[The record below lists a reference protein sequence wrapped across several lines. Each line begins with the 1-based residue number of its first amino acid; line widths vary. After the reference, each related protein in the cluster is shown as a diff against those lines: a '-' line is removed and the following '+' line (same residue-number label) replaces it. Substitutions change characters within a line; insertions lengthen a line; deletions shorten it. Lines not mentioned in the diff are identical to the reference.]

1 MQFVLNDSSDW
12 ETLYRSLGV
21 LPSIAKVLVRRG
33 ISSPVSA
40 ERFIS
45 SQVKDVSN
53 PFLLPDIEPA
63 LSRIKMASIDK
74 EKICLYGDYDVDG
87 LTSVAVVLH
96 TMKGLGFD
104 VSYYIP
110 NRLSEGYGLN
120 INAIDRIKEGG
131 FSLIIT
137 LDCGVSSVSAID
149 YAKSSGIDVIVVDHH
164 NPPATL
170 PPAIAIV
177 DPKKEDSIY
186 PFKDLSGVGV
196 AWQFARA
203 IINSLLEEDTYLEE
217 TLDIVAL
224 GTIADVVPLLDEN
237 RAIVRRGLSR
247 LKFSPRV
254 GLSALMKR
262 AGIEGRMMNA
272 ELLAMTLIP
281 RLNSAGRLGSA
292 ELAMDLLLT
301 VDPVN
306 ARLISERLEENNQK
320 RRGLVDEVLDEV
332 LKRLED
338 KVIASTILEYS
349 ETWHSGV
356 LGIVAA
362 RLVDM
367 FNRPVFIG
375 KKENDTVKFSVRS
388 PEEIDIYS
396 ILAGLKDTFLKFG
409 GHRYAL
415 GFTIRESEIG
425 RLLDL
430 LEESIKIGDHE
441 ELVEID
447 AELPLSDI
455 TPIFINQLM
464 LLEPFGMGN
473 PRPVFIARGVNVIG
487 KEMQNNSKRIIIE
500 ENGNIFEVSA
510 SDDTIPTDSPI
521 DLVYSIK
528 GMGKIIGIGGLK
540 SGSR

>member
-338 KVIASTILEYS
+338 KVLASTILEYS

-356 LGIVAA
+356 LGIVAS

-464 LLEPFGMGN
+464 LLEPFGVGN

>member
-1 MQFVLNDSSDW
+1 MQFVLNDSPEW

-237 RAIVRRGLSR
+237 RAIVRRGLLR

-356 LGIVAA
+356 LGIVAS

-464 LLEPFGMGN
+464 LLEPFGVGN

>member
-1 MQFVLNDSSDW
+1 MQFVLNDSPEW
-12 ETLYRSLGV
+12 ETLYRGLGV

-237 RAIVRRGLSR
+237 RAIVRRGLLR

-356 LGIVAA
+356 LGIVAS

-464 LLEPFGMGN
+464 LLEPFGVGN

>member
-170 PPAIAIV
+170 PPAVAIV

-338 KVIASTILEYS
+338 KVLASTILEYS

-356 LGIVAA
+356 LGIVAS

-415 GFTIRESEIG
+415 GFTIKESEIE

-464 LLEPFGMGN
+464 LLEPFGVGN

>member
-1 MQFVLNDSSDW
+1 MQFVLNDSPEW

-131 FSLIIT
+131 SSLIIT

-464 LLEPFGMGN
+464 LLEPFGVGN

>member
-1 MQFVLNDSSDW
+1 MQFVLNDSPEW

-338 KVIASTILEYS
+338 KVLASTILEYS

-356 LGIVAA
+356 LGIVAS

-464 LLEPFGMGN
+464 LLEPFGVGN

>member
-1 MQFVLNDSSDW
+1 MQFVLNDSPEW

-237 RAIVRRGLSR
+237 RAIVRRGLLR

-338 KVIASTILEYS
+338 KVLASTILEYS

-464 LLEPFGMGN
+464 LLEPFGVGN

>member
-131 FSLIIT
+131 SSLIIT

-338 KVIASTILEYS
+338 KVLASTILEYS

-415 GFTIRESEIG
+415 GFTIKESEIE

-464 LLEPFGMGN
+464 LLEPFGVGN

>member
-338 KVIASTILEYS
+338 KVLASTILEYS

-356 LGIVAA
+356 LGIVAS

>member
-1 MQFVLNDSSDW
+1 
-12 ETLYRSLGV
+12 
-21 LPSIAKVLVRRG
+21 
-33 ISSPVSA
+33 
-40 ERFIS
+40 
-45 SQVKDVSN
+45 
-53 PFLLPDIEPA
+53 
-63 LSRIKMASIDK
+63 
-74 EKICLYGDYDVDG
+74 
-87 LTSVAVVLH
+87 
-96 TMKGLGFD
+96 
-104 VSYYIP
+104 
-110 NRLSEGYGLN
+110 
-120 INAIDRIKEGG
+120 
-131 FSLIIT
+131 
-137 LDCGVSSVSAID
+137 
-149 YAKSSGIDVIVVDHH
+149 
-164 NPPATL
+164 
-170 PPAIAIV
+170 
-177 DPKKEDSIY
+177 
-186 PFKDLSGVGV
+186 
-196 AWQFARA
+196 
-203 IINSLLEEDTYLEE
+203 
-217 TLDIVAL
+217 
-224 GTIADVVPLLDEN
+224 
-237 RAIVRRGLSR
+237 
-247 LKFSPRV
+247 
-254 GLSALMKR
+254 
-262 AGIEGRMMNA
+262 
-272 ELLAMTLIP
+272 
-281 RLNSAGRLGSA
+281 
-292 ELAMDLLLT
+292 
-301 VDPVN
+301 
-306 ARLISERLEENNQK
+306 
-320 RRGLVDEVLDEV
+320 
-332 LKRLED
+332 
-338 KVIASTILEYS
+338 
-349 ETWHSGV
+349 
-356 LGIVAA
+356 VAA

-415 GFTIRESEIG
+415 GFTIKESEIE

>member
-1 MQFVLNDSSDW
+1 MQFVLNDSPEW
-12 ETLYRSLGV
+12 ETLYRGLGV

-131 FSLIIT
+131 SSLIIT

-356 LGIVAA
+356 LGIVAS

-464 LLEPFGMGN
+464 LLEPFGVGN

>member
-1 MQFVLNDSSDW
+1 MQFVLNDSPEW

-131 FSLIIT
+131 SSLIIT

-338 KVIASTILEYS
+338 KVLASTILEYS

-455 TPIFINQLM
+455 TSIFINQLM
-464 LLEPFGMGN
+464 LLEPFGVGN

>member
-1 MQFVLNDSSDW
+1 MQFVLNDSPEW
-12 ETLYRSLGV
+12 ETLYRGLGV

-170 PPAIAIV
+170 PLAIAIV

-237 RAIVRRGLSR
+237 RAIVRRGLLR

-338 KVIASTILEYS
+338 KVLASTILEYS

-356 LGIVAA
+356 LGIVAS

-464 LLEPFGMGN
+464 LLEPFGVGN

>member
-170 PPAIAIV
+170 PLAVAIV

-338 KVIASTILEYS
+338 KVLASTILEYS

-415 GFTIRESEIG
+415 GFTIKESEIE

-464 LLEPFGMGN
+464 LLEPFGVGN

>member
-1 MQFVLNDSSDW
+1 MQFVLNDSPEW

-131 FSLIIT
+131 SSLIIT

-338 KVIASTILEYS
+338 KVLASTILEYS

-356 LGIVAA
+356 LGIVAS

-464 LLEPFGMGN
+464 LLEPFGVGN